1 MTDPRE
7 KAIEAA
13 ARARYEA
20 IDIGP
25 WYDLCQEDKDAL
37 LGNMRHTIAAY
48 EAAMWR
54 QASECKDGREYVARY
69 INQGNVSK
77 IVKWSNLHECWK
89 SKAEV
94 IPNFEAQSTLLYPL
108 PSLPEGVE

>member
-1 MTDPRE
+1 MSE

-20 IDIGP
+20 IGIGP

-54 QASECKDGREYVARY
+54 EPVAWRYRSEAPGGKCVWSVTQFRDDLDAL
-69 INQGNVSK
+69 SK
-77 IVKWSNLHECWK
+77 MPFMRVE
-89 SKAEV
+89 
-94 IPNFEAQSTLLYPL
+94 PLYAL
-108 PSLPEGVE
+108 PTVPEGE

>member
-13 ARARYEA
+13 AQSLRVCLEA
-20 IDIGP
+20 VGVELGLNTRLAIA
-25 WYDLCQEDKDAL
+25 QDA
-37 LGNMRHTIAAY
+37 IAAY